1 MEPPRWVGGSI
12 SSSVSSSSAA
22 LSYKNVA
29 SSFTLEYS
37 EDVRMIA
44 FPLPLPLAALPPIAI
59 GSVAVARLCHALHI
73 PPLCRVRSVL
83 RGEGR
88 RETRE
93 NWKDEDGA
101 PTATTQPHGRHSSQ
115 FAIAVRSGHP
125 AGHFPSYR
133 DLVLCA

>member
-59 GSVAVARLCHALHI
+59 AIGSVAVARLCHALHI
-73 PPLCRVRSVL
+73 PPLCRAVSVCL
-83 RGEGR
+83 KGRGEKGDP
-88 RETRE
+88 RELER
-93 NWKDEDGA
+93 
-101 PTATTQPHGRHSSQ
+101 
-115 FAIAVRSGHP
+115 
-125 AGHFPSYR
+125 
-133 DLVLCA
+133 

>member
-1 MEPPRWVGGSI
+1 MEPQRWVGGSI

-59 GSVAVARLCHALHI
+59 GSVAAARLCHALHMYS
-73 PPLCRVRSVL
+73 PSLSRSFSVCL
-83 RGEGR
+83 KGRGEKGDP
-88 RETRE
+88 RELER
-93 NWKDEDGA
+93 
-101 PTATTQPHGRHSSQ
+101 
-115 FAIAVRSGHP
+115 
-125 AGHFPSYR
+125 
-133 DLVLCA
+133 